1 VNQKMLIVPE
11 GAHPRLRAI
20 EECDLDDLRVWKNHD
35 RERFFFKGI
44 IGPEQQAQWYAGFR
58 ARPEDFMFMVEA
70 PRPPT
75 PRRFGCMGFRLIEG
89 VVDVYNVI
97 RGEDLHGDDA
107 KMSDALALMCS
118 YALSFGRD
126 ITLKVLRDNP
136 AVGWYERFLFVRV
149 EERPDHYFMRL
160 DTRTFVPIRYDVEV
174 LA

>member
-1 VNQKMLIVPE
+1 MNQRILIVPE

-20 EECDLDDLRVWKNHD
+20 EERDLDDLRVWKNRE

-44 IGPEQQAQWYAGFR
+44 IDPEQQARWYAGFR

-75 PRRFGCMGFRLIEG
+75 PRPFGCMGFRLVEG

-97 RGEDLHGDDA
+97 RGEDLRGEDT
-107 KMSDALALMCS
+107 KMSDSLALMCS
-118 YALSFGRD
+118 YALTFGRD

-136 AVGWYERFLFVRV
+136 AASWYERFLFVRV
-149 EERPDHYFMRL
+149 EERPDHHFMRL
-160 DTRTFVPIRYDVEV
+160 DLRRFVPIRYDVEV
-174 LA
+174 SA

>member
-1 VNQKMLIVPE
+1 MLIVPE

-75 PRRFGCMGFRLIEG
+75 PRRVGGMGFRLIEG